1 MPRTARDCV
10 LNPDHEETGGS
21 MARMWGYRR
30 EHAEELR
37 AALIAAAAGLAP
49 AALLVSRPE
58 PHASIRW

>member
-1 MPRTARDCV
+1 
-10 LNPDHEETGGS
+10 
-21 MARMWGYRR
+21 MARMWAAMLGHRR

-37 AALIAAAAGLAP
+37 AALIADAAGRAP

>member
-1 MPRTARDCV
+1 
-10 LNPDHEETGGS
+10 
-21 MARMWGYRR
+21 MWAAMLGYRR

-37 AALIAAAAGLAP
+37 AALIAAAVGRARAP